1 MRSLFWERRKGAAC
15 ERALP
20 APNLLALGAMLLAII
35 PFDGHYR
42 SGGKMFS
49 QASMWADDAQ
59 TRNYAWAAG
68 LSGSESRIP
77 LSMYTSRTSLGL
89 LRPGG
94 HNSIHA
100 SISNGLAIVLIDM
113 SKDPQVDPSDRL
125 LLAEE
130 IRGLVEFGSC

>member
-1 MRSLFWERRKGAAC
+1 MIDRNGVQAGTEDSRACSGNSLIQGEPAEEEKRSALVWAGFW
-15 ERALP
+15 LY
-20 APNLLALGAMLLAII
+20 
-35 PFDGHYR
+35 DG
-42 SGGKMFS
+42 
-49 QASMWADDAQ
+49 Q
-59 TRNYAWAAG
+59 TRNYRAG
-68 LSGSESRIP
+68 SCLSGLESRIP

-113 SKDPQVDPSDRL
+113 SKDPQVDPSDRR

-130 IRGLVEFGSC
+130 IRGSVEFGSC